1 MVYNKTMRQED
12 KLMSLISIERNK
24 NLIQITFNNGV
35 TNPISQQL
43 VANFEAILPEL
54 ESPECQG
61 VVICGGEK
69 FFSMG
74 LNLPELLQLD
84 RNDMTTFFTKFD
96 SVCYRIFS
104 LNKPTMSVLE
114 GHAVAGGA
122 VLALMT
128 DYRFASEAEKQ
139 FGLNEIKIGVP
150 VPYLTSLVVHA
161 ITSPKHAKEMLY
173 TGEFVPFSKGYEIG
187 IIDKTVPSEELYEE
201 AQEKISQL
209 AQHNSS
215 TFIAMKNNQI
225 EKIQELYLKNK
236 DVKNQEFIDCW
247 FEPQV
252 RELLTEASK
261 RF

>member
-1 MVYNKTMRQED
+1 
-12 KLMSLISIERNK
+12 MSLISIKLNK
-24 NLIQITFNNGV
+24 NLIQITLSNGV

-43 VANFEAILPEL
+43 IEDFEAILPEL

-61 VVICGGEK
+61 VIIYGGDK

-74 LNLPELLQLD
+74 LNLPELLELD
-84 RNDMTTFFTKFD
+84 RDDMTTFFARFD

-128 DYRFASEAEKQ
+128 DYRYACQTDKQ

-161 ITSPKHAKEMLY
+161 ITSPKYAKEMLY
-173 TGEFVPFSKGYEIG
+173 TGEFVPFSQGCEIG
-187 IIDKTVPSEELYEE
+187 LIDKTLANKDLYNG

-209 AQHNSS
+209 AQHNAN
-215 TFIAMKNNQI
+215 TFITMKNNQI
-225 EKIQELYLKNK
+225 ENIKKSYLENK
-236 DVKNQEFIDCW
+236 DIKNQEFIDCW

-252 RELLTEASK
+252 HDLLTEAAK

>member
-1 MVYNKTMRQED
+1 MVYNKPIQPED

-43 VANFEAILPEL
+43 VTNFEAILPEL

-61 VVICGGEK
+61 VVIYGGEK

-74 LNLPELLQLD
+74 LNLPELLEL
-84 RNDMTTFFTKFD
+84 NHEDMTKFITRFD
-96 SVCYRIFS
+96 SVCYRIFT
-104 LNKPTMSVLE
+104 LNKPTMSVIE

-128 DYRFASEAEKQ
+128 DYRYATQTDKQ

-150 VPYLTSLVVHA
+150 VPYLTSLVVHS
-161 ITSPKHAKEMLY
+161 ITSAKDAKEMLY

-187 IIDKTVPSEELYEE
+187 IIDKTAPSEELYAE

-209 AQHNSS
+209 AQHNTS

-225 EKIQELYLKNK
+225 EKIKELYLKNK
-236 DVKNQEFIDCW
+236 DAKNQEFIDCW

-252 RELLTEASK
+252 RDLLTEASK